1 MASKAIDKNKTKNK
15 TLRNRMMYFKQ
26 EKNLGE
32 NLIFIVERGKME
44 NIFVYQNKYLTKKIL
59 NKKL

>member
-26 EKNLGE
+26 EKKLRRKPNIHRRKGE
-32 NLIFIVERGKME
+32 NGKY
-44 NIFVYQNKYLTKKIL
+44 IRISK
-59 NKKL
+59 